1 MEILM
6 KLCILWF
13 IGIVLTIN
21 ISESTKT
28 CHSPATISLC
38 KSSSDDVDN
47 SHTHCYV
54 KKVYTAHGWFIERGG
69 TNESVCI
76 TNAGM
81 STINN
86 PDCRATTTPPWTT
99 CYDCCQQINCD
110 TASVYCNAQNVIN
123 PKYMPLYM
131 KTGNRYFF

>member
-1 MEILM
+1 
-6 KLCILWF
+6 
-13 IGIVLTIN
+13 V
-21 ISESTKT
+21 ESTKT

-131 KTGNRYFF
+131 KTGRHQL